1 MDLRV
6 VFRMFVRGL
15 EKSFT
20 YFYDLGTIVTPT
32 SANQRLD
39 GDMTPPATAQAM
51 AQALPETNMLD
62 KYLQQLARQDQE
74 TGLLNYE
81 AFCAAI
87 NVELARSANKGPSST
102 LVELKIRGL
111 SRVSDG
117 YGRKASAFAIRLLA
131 ERLNTLAIKDAIVG
145 RIDHKSFGI
154 FLCQISDPVAAL
166 NIVKDMLKAC
176 AESMAWE
183 GHVLNCD
190 ALAGIAITGRDELDA
205 LTLLHHAGLA
215 LRTAGHGGPG
225 YAFFNPQDALAA
237 KRRNELMG
245 VVAKAIENRAFH
257 LVYQPFFSFSTGKLA
272 GFEALMRLR
281 HPVFGSVSPAEFVPI
296 AEEIGLIRR
305 LGAWVF
311 EEACETA
318 AGWPS
323 HLTISVN
330 CSPAQFYTGTLI
342 SDVHQA
348 IAKADCPAYRLEVE
362 ITEGTILKDEDT
374 VLSQLNSLSE
384 MGCSIALDDFGTG
397 YSSLSYLWKFPFSK
411 LKIDRSFIQVLDT
424 TPKAPGILRSIMDLS
439 RNLGLEVTAEGIE
452 TIEQMQTLRELDC
465 DYLQGYLCG
474 RPTEK
479 TDLAAVILKN
489 FSDTLVEKNVSAFEL
504 AQPHTRRIRVIR

>member
-1 MDLRV
+1 
-6 VFRMFVRGL
+6 
-15 EKSFT
+15 
-20 YFYDLGTIVTPT
+20 
-32 SANQRLD
+32 
-39 GDMTPPATAQAM
+39 MTPPATAQAL
-51 AQALPETNMLD
+51 AHATPETAALD
-62 KYLQQLARQDQE
+62 KYLQQLARQDQD

-87 NVELARSANKGPSST
+87 NVELARSASKGPSST
-102 LVELKIRGL
+102 LIELKIRGL
-111 SRVSDG
+111 GRVSDG
-117 YGRKASAFAIRLLA
+117 YGRKASNFAIRTLA
-131 ERLNTLAIKDAIVG
+131 DRLNALAIKDSIIG

-154 FLCQISDPVAAL
+154 FLCQVSDPVTAL
-166 NIVKDMLKAC
+166 NLVKDMLRAC
-176 AESMAWE
+176 AGSFAWND
-183 GHVLNCD
+183 HVMNCD
-190 ALAGIAITGRDELDA
+190 AIAGIAITAREDLDA

-215 LRTAGHGGPG
+215 LRASGGHNGPG

-245 VVAKAIENRAFH
+245 VIAKAVDNRAFH
-257 LVYQPFFSFSTGKLA
+257 LVYQPFYSFASGKLA

-281 HPVFGSVSPAEFVPI
+281 HPVFGSISPAEFIPI
-296 AEEIGLIRR
+296 AEEIGLIGK

-311 EEACETA
+311 EEACDTA

-330 CSPAQFYTGTLI
+330 CSPAQFYTGMLI
-342 SDVHQA
+342 SDVNQA
-348 IAKADCPAYRLEVE
+348 IAKSDFPAYRLEIE

-374 VLSQLNSLSE
+374 VLSQLNSLSD
-384 MGCSIALDDFGTG
+384 MGCPIALDDFGTG

-411 LKIDRSFIQVLDT
+411 LKIDRSFIQVLDS

-479 TDLAAVILKN
+479 ADLAAVILKN
-489 FSDTLVEKNVSAFEL
+489 FAETLVHRNASPFEL
-504 AQPHTRRIRVIR
+504 SQPHARRIRVIR